1 MRSDRAAVGGSVRL
15 WFDWWKNATIFGA
28 SPSVRAESASMPA
41 GMNRCEPATAG
52 FGVRLRFREQ
62 GLRGGR
68 SGKIPAR
75 SGNDSGTIR

>member
-1 MRSDRAAVGGSVRL
+1 
-15 WFDWWKNATIFGA
+15 
-28 SPSVRAESASMPA
+28 MPA